1 MAVLQN
7 TVILEEG
14 KPSRFHFVDHH
25 IEKRTI
31 TDPNTGRPGIRNVLV
46 LNLDRLD
53 GAAVEAVLTTMAEKL
68 AAQFEPYL
76 KDKSYRSY
84 EIIITQT
91 GEGFQRRW
99 SVQFIP
105 FATR

>member
-1 MAVLQN
+1 MVLQN
-7 TVILEEG
+7 YVILEDG
-14 KPSRFHFVDHH
+14 KPARLHFTDHT
-25 IEKRTI
+25 IEKRTV

-46 LNLDRLD
+46 FNVDRLD
-53 GAAVEAVLTTMAEKL
+53 GRAVDARYSTMAEKL

-76 KDKSYRSY
+76 KDKAYRSY
-84 EIIITQT
+84 EIIITQN

-105 FATR
+105 FASR